1 MRRISNFSN
10 LSFRSRFTTRKQTR
24 KRDKKKDRKRAQY
37 INESNTS
44 VPQARLLTRESKGNQ
59 QQSIIMASTLT
70 CRGCRVSIGTKVIP
84 EFMGIGILS
93 LSSYLLWC
101 CGVVVLCCGVVVLL
115 ACMFVNYLLGSLF
128 GDEEANNTLESLFCA
143 KCLKG
148 HAKVCFNSSIPSS
161 LYHHLINFS
170 SVIISSILFLLHS
183 LLWKYRS
190 VDIIVSCAASKQIT
204 PVTFRSVPS
213 MYNLISPISHLIYI
227 TLINAY
233 IKNKQLCTNRR

>member
-1 MRRISNFSN
+1 MEMQDDIYQFSYMIGVLLWVNLINIGFEQRKISNFSN

-101 CGVVVLCCGVVVLL
+101 CGVVVLWCCGVVVLW
-115 ACMFVNYLLGSLF
+115 CCGVIGVY
-128 GDEEANNTLESLFCA
+128 
-143 KCLKG
+143 
-148 HAKVCFNSSIPSS
+148 VC
-161 LYHHLINFS
+161 
-170 SVIISSILFLLHS
+170 
-183 LLWKYRS
+183 
-190 VDIIVSCAASKQIT
+190 
-204 PVTFRSVPS
+204 
-213 MYNLISPISHLIYI
+213 
-227 TLINAY
+227 
-233 IKNKQLCTNRR
+233 